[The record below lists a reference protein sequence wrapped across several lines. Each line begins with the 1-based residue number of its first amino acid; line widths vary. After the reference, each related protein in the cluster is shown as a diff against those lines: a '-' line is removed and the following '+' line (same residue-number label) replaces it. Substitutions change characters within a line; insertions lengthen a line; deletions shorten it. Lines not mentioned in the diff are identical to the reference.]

1 MYKAYRG
8 LLHWLSSLCNS
19 PITFFRGLFKISHL
33 HLCKW
38 IPIRYNISNN
48 LTM

>member
-19 PITFFRGLFKISHL
+19 PITFFRGLFK
-33 HLCKW
+33 W